1 MKKYSIL
8 ILLATL
14 TMFSCQREIDSPS
27 GDNSATG
34 RKVTV
39 DMDVT
44 VPGSG
49 PDTKA
54 FSHDISGTTLRNL
67 YVAVFGYQHYLNEFV
82 KAIPIHP
89 STGMPCSWA
98 EAYTA
103 VTGDS
108 GKYKIR
114 VTLTES
120 GDDKYVHV
128 VANVPDSFNPTFDV
142 YEDQM
147 MTSDLFT
154 EGDADGYWQYLVF
167 PSGNGGIYACDDPS
181 DPTYANSVNARLNDL
196 KLIRNFAEVK
206 FTLSS
211 SMTDA
216 GYELKAFKLYNRPS
230 KGLFPAKLP
239 GEHAYYAWDPATP
252 FSTLKTTYP
261 GALHAMAEG
270 LNDDD
275 EQTWPNNITD
285 GDLPD
290 ESPVSA
296 KFVYESPANSNK
308 EESLFIMAK
317 IYVPAPVSADRYFR
331 IDIVDTDGNRVPI
344 YRNYSYTVTLNDVA
358 TAGWT
363 SPRLAAE
370 NPSDFNV
377 TASPA
382 TASVPEITNG
392 NARMETNYVEKYFTE
407 AGSGR
412 FEYRFDDDIST
423 PTTYSTSPCTV
434 TIVSTPGITIDT
446 GAATYNAPIASGSE
460 WFGIPYT
467 VAAPPASLGANE
479 TIESVFKVRGG
490 TGANVV
496 ERTVKIVTMKKKTIT
511 LNSVSVSASDT
522 KLDFTLQVPAGL
534 PRAMFPLIFVFED
547 SDQSMSPTAG
557 DLISGYTTP
566 TPPAEPRIIFKKYIR
581 YNDYSAAGGVY
592 NVPITFTAPTTPAT
606 KSMTISEENGYF
618 ETRVLNY

>member
-128 VANVPDSFNPTFDV
+128 VANVPDDFNPTFDV

-147 MTSDLFT
+147 MTSDLFS
-154 EGDADGYWQYLVF
+154 DADGYWQYLVF

-252 FSTLKTTYP
+252 FSTLKTAYP
-261 GALHAMAEG
+261 GALHANAEG

-290 ESPVSA
+290 ESPAVSA

-317 IYVPAPVSADRYFR
+317 IYVPAVSDDRYFR
-331 IDIVDTDGNRVPI
+331 IDIVDTDGDRVPI
-344 YRNYSYTVTLNDVA
+344 YRNYCYTVTLNDVA
-358 TAGWT
+358 TDGWT

-382 TASVPEITNG
+382 TASVNEITHG
-392 NARMETNYVEKYFTE
+392 NARMETNYVEKVFTS

-423 PTTYSTSPCTV
+423 ATTYYDSPCTV
-434 TIVSTPGITIDT
+434 TPVSTPGITLNTSDP
-446 GAATYNAPIASGSE
+446 GYNAALTDG
-460 WFGIPYT
+460 WYGVPYT
-467 VAAPPASLGANE
+467 VAAPPAGLGDDE
-479 TIESVFKVRGG
+479 TVESTFKVVGG
-490 TGANVV
+490 SGHNKV
-496 ERTVKIVTMKKKTIT
+496 ERTVKIITMKPKELT
-511 LNSVSVSASDT
+511 LDPASPVYSSE
-522 KLDFTLQVPAGL
+522 LRFTVQLPDNL
-534 PRAMFPLIFVFED
+534 PRSMFPIVFLFED
-547 SDQSMSPTAG
+547 SSQVLSPTEG
-557 DLISGYTTP
+557 NFVSGFTN
-566 TPPAEPRIIFKKYIR
+566 PASPDEPVILFKRFIR
-581 YNDYSAAGGVY
+581 YNDYSAASSGYEFEVA
-592 NVPITFTAPTTPAT
+592 FTASTETPAANST
-606 KSMTISEENGYF
+606 LTISDENNYF
-618 ETRVLNY
+618 TEKVITYN